1 MKPVY
6 MYTFLPCMPCPQA
19 YQRGLRY
26 PRHLFLTY
34 GWYDHNWWLVEDQNL
49 SCTAQERENVL
60 NRTLAFLQ
68 FDFIEDL
75 DMSTETSTGI
85 VRLPSFML
93 VCTPHYTHYHT
104 VMVQS
109 CMGKPMPCSKANK
122 NLGCSLRLCFA
133 SDWWTIL

>member
-1 MKPVY
+1 MKLVH
-6 MYTFLPCMPCPQA
+6 MYTFLTYMSCPQA
-19 YQRGLRY
+19 SKQKLHY

-34 GWYDHNWWLVEDQNL
+34 GWYVQDWWLDEDQNL
-49 SCTAQERENVL
+49 PCTAQERENVL

-68 FDFIEDL
+68 FDFIKDQ

-93 VCTPHYTHYHT
+93 VCTPHYTHYDT
-104 VMVQS
+104 VTVQS

-122 NLGCSLRLCFA
+122 NLGCSLQLCFA